1 MVKQLEPKVLKKNE
15 GELLKVL
22 ADNITI
28 KVDGDDTGGL
38 FTVVE
43 TNHDT
48 YASVP
53 PLPRK

>member
-43 TNHDT
+43 INHDT